1 MFYKKWKQGCK
12 DKIFIRLAFSLE
24 DSRGQAGC
32 KSICIA
38 PGFSDIRLRLGITNK
53 ICSALGFFVYLQRYE
68 EDEYAQNHSRTCCSG
83 GTLLHRM

>member
-38 PGFSDIRLRLGITNK
+38 PGFSVYLTFGHLY
-53 ICSALGFFVYLQRYE
+53 CSAS
-68 EDEYAQNHSRTCCSG
+68 A
-83 GTLLHRM
+83 